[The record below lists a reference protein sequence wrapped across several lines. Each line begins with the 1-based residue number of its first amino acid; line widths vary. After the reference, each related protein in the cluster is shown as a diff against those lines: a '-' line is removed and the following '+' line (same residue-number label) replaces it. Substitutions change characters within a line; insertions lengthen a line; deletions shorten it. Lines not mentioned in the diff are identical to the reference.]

1 MAERKPTY
9 PQRNNSTSE
18 TYVKYRLQTYRIVR
32 KVLVG
37 FILMSMVNACFS
49 YFFYTPKMYAIARD
63 NRQLLLKYDIL
74 RDRVAAAQR
83 KIEQIKH
90 RDNDVYRPLF
100 SVDTVAVDGIYT
112 PYPAAKY
119 ASFADDAH
127 AAVMMP
133 AWSDMDRLA
142 RMLYLES
149 VSLDELQ
156 QLSQDKEQLSS
167 TIPAVW
173 PIDRTVMR
181 SIDYFGWRFHPL
193 YHRTIFHK
201 GIDLGCDVGN
211 VVFATGNATVEAID
225 NGQRYRGYGR
235 QILLD
240 HGFGY
245 KTRYAHL
252 NRILVQPGDKVVRG
266 QVIGEVGRTGG
277 VTGPHLHYEVI
288 RAGQPVNPIN
298 YFDRNMTSEEYI
310 DLMENIRHANLE
322 KFDDTDGYKQ

>member
-142 RMLYLES
+142 
-149 VSLDELQ
+149 
-156 QLSQDKEQLSS
+156 
-167 TIPAVW
+167 
-173 PIDRTVMR
+173 
-181 SIDYFGWRFHPL
+181 
-193 YHRTIFHK
+193 
-201 GIDLGCDVGN
+201 
-211 VVFATGNATVEAID
+211 
-225 NGQRYRGYGR
+225 
-235 QILLD
+235 
-240 HGFGY
+240 
-245 KTRYAHL
+245 
-252 NRILVQPGDKVVRG
+252 
-266 QVIGEVGRTGG
+266 
-277 VTGPHLHYEVI
+277 
-288 RAGQPVNPIN
+288 
-298 YFDRNMTSEEYI
+298 
-310 DLMENIRHANLE
+310 
-322 KFDDTDGYKQ
+322 